1 MGKLFVIVLIV
12 IAIWVGLT
20 VYTQGTDQAFGGLFA
35 RFSGSSTL
43 DAPATRSTPHR
54 AGDAFQ
60 RAYDESEDRVDRAL
74 RGTR

>member
-1 MGKLFVIVLIV
+1 MGKLLAIVLIV

-20 VYTQGTDQAFGGLFA
+20 VYTEGTDQAFGGLFA
-35 RFSGSSTL
+35 RSSGSSTL
-43 DAPATRSTPHR
+43 DAPETRSTPR
-54 AGDAFQ
+54 RVGDAVQ

>member
-1 MGKLFVIVLIV
+1 MGKLFAIVLIV
-12 IAIWVGLT
+12 VAVWVGLT

-43 DAPATRSTPHR
+43 DSPATRSAPHR